1 MTSILKADTIQDTDG
16 NNIINENSNTITI
29 GASGD
34 TITIPSGATIT
45 NSGTATGFGGGKIN
59 QVLQAVKTDTQ
70 DGTSSNTW
78 TDISSLSQ
86 SITPSATDSKILV
99 LFHVNCAASTND
111 HVAIR
116 LLRGS
121 TAIHVGT
128 SGDTGRNVFSGIRF
142 MSDDQY
148 HAVVMAGQYLDS
160 PSTTSA
166 TTYKLQVNSNS
177 GYYINRSQTTG
188 GTTTVQRPQSV
199 SGITLMEVLA

>member
-1 MTSILKADTIQDTDG
+1 MGTIFVDKLDPQSGTSL
-16 NNIINENSNTITI
+16 EI
-29 GASGD
+29 GSSGD

-86 SITPSATDSKILV
+86 SITPSATNSKILV

>member
-1 MTSILKADTIQDTDG
+1 MSKLETNQVDPATGTTLTLGT
-16 NNIINENSNTITI
+16 
-29 GASGD
+29 SGD
-34 TITIPSGATIT
+34 TITIPSGVTIA

-86 SITPSATDSKILV
+86 SITPSATNSKILV
-99 LFHVNCAASTND
+99 LFHVNCAANTNN

-121 TAIHVGT
+121 TAIHIGT
-128 SGDTGRNVFSGIRF
+128 SGDTGRNVFSAMRF

-160 PSTTSA
+160 PNTTSA

-177 GYYINRSQTTG
+177 TYYINRSETTG
-188 GTTTVQRPQSV
+188 GATTVQRPQSV
-199 SGITLMEVLA
+199 SGITVMEVLA

>member
-1 MTSILKADTIQDTDG
+1 MGTLFVDKLDPQSGTSL
-16 NNIINENSNTITI
+16 EI
-29 GASGD
+29 GSSGD
-34 TITIPSGATIT
+34 TITIPSGATLT
-45 NSGTATGFGGGKIN
+45 NSGTATGFGKIG

-86 SITPSATDSKILV
+86 SITPSATNSKILV

-166 TTYKLQVNSNS
+166 TTYKTQMSN
-177 GYYINRSQTTG
+177 GNNTANVGTQGTG
-188 GTTTVQRPQSV
+188 GETST
-199 SGITLMEVLA
+199 ITLMEISA